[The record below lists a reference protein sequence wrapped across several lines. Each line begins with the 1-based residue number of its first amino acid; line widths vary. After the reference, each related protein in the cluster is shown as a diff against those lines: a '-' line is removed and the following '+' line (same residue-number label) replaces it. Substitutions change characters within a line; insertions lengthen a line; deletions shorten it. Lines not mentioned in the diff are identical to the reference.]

1 MLTGWKTIMFNGAIV
16 MLTALLQWMA
26 GIDWV
31 AVVGPEW
38 AVTAVAVVNIV
49 LRFMTSTPWGG
60 AK

>member
-1 MLTGWKTIMFNGAIV
+1 MMTGWKTLIFNGIIV
-16 MLTALLQWMA
+16 MMTALLQWMA

-49 LRFMTSTPWGG
+49 LRFLTSTPWGKS
-60 AK
+60 A